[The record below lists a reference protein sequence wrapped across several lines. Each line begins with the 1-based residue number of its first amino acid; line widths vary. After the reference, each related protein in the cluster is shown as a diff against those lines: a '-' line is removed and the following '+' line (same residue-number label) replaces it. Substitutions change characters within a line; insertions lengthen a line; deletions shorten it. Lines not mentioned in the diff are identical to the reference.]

1 MNKGD
6 LVDVIARDAAITK
19 TQAQSALDSFVDN
32 VQSALKGGD
41 KVTVVGLGAFSTSN
55 REARVGRNPQTGA
68 SIQIAAKKV
77 VKFSAGKSLMDGV
90 Q

>member
-6 LVDVIARDAAITK
+6 LIDVIARDAAITK

-41 KVTVVGLGAFSTSN
+41 KVTVVGFGTFSTSN

-77 VKFSAGKSLMDGV
+77 VKFSAGKSLKDGV

>member
-6 LVDVIARDAAITK
+6 LIDAIARDAAITK
-19 TQAQSALDSFVDN
+19 TQAQGALDSLVDN
-32 VQSALKGGD
+32 VQSALRQGQ
-41 KVTVVGLGAFSTSN
+41 KVTVVGFGTFSSSK

-77 VKFSAGKSLMDGV
+77 VKFAAGKALKDGV

>member
-6 LVDVIARDAAITK
+6 LIDAIARDAAITK
-19 TQAQSALDSFVDN
+19 TQTQSALDSFVDN

-41 KVTVVGLGAFSTSN
+41 KVTVVGFGTFSTSN

-77 VKFSAGKSLMDGV
+77 VKFSAGKSLKEGV

>member
-6 LVDVIARDAAITK
+6 LIDAIARDAAITK
-19 TQAQSALDSFVDN
+19 TQAQNALDSLVDN
-32 VQSALKGGD
+32 VQSALRQGQ
-41 KVTVVGLGAFSTSN
+41 KVTVVGFGTFSSSK

-77 VKFSAGKSLMDGV
+77 VKFAAGKALKDGV

>member
-6 LVDVIARDAAITK
+6 LIDAIARDAAITK
-19 TQAQSALDSFVDN
+19 TQAQNALDSLVDN
-32 VQSALKGGD
+32 VQSALKQGQ
-41 KVTVVGLGAFSTSN
+41 KVTVVGFGTFSTSN
-55 REARVGRNPQTGA
+55 REARVGRNPQTGV

-77 VKFSAGKSLMDGV
+77 VKFAAGKALKDRV

>member
-6 LVDVIARDAAITK
+6 LIDAIARDAAITK
-19 TQAQSALDSFVDN
+19 IQAQNALDSLVDN
-32 VQSALKGGD
+32 VQGALKQGQ
-41 KVTVVGLGAFSTSN
+41 KVTVVGFGTFSTSK

-77 VKFSAGKSLMDGV
+77 VKFAAGKALKDGV